1 MEGDSGI
8 RVVEG
13 LRVVE
18 CWERMTRTLMW
29 QHFPSTWDSMATIM
43 FAGMGTA
50 MLRCGDSGPSAASK
64 ARQRLQFQRD
74 FKRLMHTHSVRKD
87 RRRLSASQVIIQHL
101 SPDRQSG
108 FESSPPAI
116 TQRAAAKETVGGSTQ
131 TAAAEAARDDDPRLR
146 TETAMI
152 GADIVSD
159 GSWTDV
165 GQIVADIHDEVA
177 AMTSGMAVQGGEAAV
192 GQVARAAD
200 VPRMDVAR
208 VGPNDDE
215 GDGAGPMEAA
225 APSAKARGTRSSI
238 EAVEVDRLLTFISP
252 GDILDDPED
261 EEALKN
267 FEKTKEKLRAAIDLG
282 TATPFYESDDNESE
296 EELDSDD
303 EEDGV
308 RRGVASVIYR
318 TPLGIAQELWKRL
331 RLMTLT
337 IQEMYHTEVQYT
349 EKLRLLHEYFQ
360 ALEYEPSVPCIQ
372 FTHNQA
378 VASMAQSARSLH
390 LPSRVLVLALDHLS
404 SISKQISE
412 STTELPAPGS
422 RASQRLQHREKAAVL
437 YREQN
442 AKLMDVYQTLPMIV
456 QEVAKAFHQI
466 SPMLRLYG
474 PYMALHRTVTHLVE
488 SADEDLA
495 SRLERIERRACRGHL
510 LPSLLISPIQRVPR
524 YVILLKALRKEARKA
539 KETIDHWLAADADK
553 NRNGRSSLIIAR
565 QNRRREWMS
574 VRDSLDGA
582 VYQLEKAMKNVE
594 SSARAANEEVRNR
607 HSRLTLLKLYRQLK
621 EGESGRQPLPDDLV
635 RPGRHM
641 IISGTLRKIHRRGGV
656 AIYFYH
662 LLSDLFLYSE
672 PGRGGLRLHSIVQIA
687 YPGCSVH
694 RVPPTE
700 RFANA
705 LILVGSR
712 QTLVFTSKNN
722 RECETW
728 YDHISMAIRS
738 AQRRVRDAQKEKERQ
753 RKAGSGYGA
762 TGALPRG
769 SHGGEGSSPRFDAAA
784 ALSRALNASMSL
796 EGHAP
801 AASPRDVGAEAGAA
815 QPGTGLPTPKGTVP
829 ALSQIILED
838 IESVIPLPDDEQKL
852 IMDAI
857 DRGEDSLDDSDSS
870 DEDEPAKAGGLVRR
884 ALGRKGSVWGAIGS
898 QFQVRTKSS
907 DREDNMTA
915 RMSASRAKVWEALQ
929 RVETHTAAAVVSE
942 NLRCLQR
949 VQEMFMDD
957 EHAIPTELI
966 SLTTPSSRSS
976 VGRGRAAMSDMGR
989 WFIRDDFFFDLS
1001 SSRPRIL
1008 QVFLF
1013 SHALLIGEVLAAN
1026 KLTFYGFAELAHLS
1040 SSDVE
1045 NQSDS
1050 RHCITLACATKAAGR
1065 GQVPCTKFKITLAAS
1080 DHNTKYAWLDLIAT
1094 VKRGYLTK
1102 GIAGIFEDASSEWSV
1117 PSFAVYRNG
1126 VDQCEA
1132 VGAAIFKKQLD
1143 PARYI

>member
-1 MEGDSGI
+1 
-8 RVVEG
+8 
-13 LRVVE
+13 
-18 CWERMTRTLMW
+18 
-29 QHFPSTWDSMATIM
+29 
-43 FAGMGTA
+43 
-50 MLRCGDSGPSAASK
+50 
-64 ARQRLQFQRD
+64 
-74 FKRLMHTHSVRKD
+74 
-87 RRRLSASQVIIQHL
+87 
-101 SPDRQSG
+101 
-108 FESSPPAI
+108 
-116 TQRAAAKETVGGSTQ
+116 
-131 TAAAEAARDDDPRLR
+131 
-146 TETAMI
+146 
-152 GADIVSD
+152 
-159 GSWTDV
+159 
-165 GQIVADIHDEVA
+165 
-177 AMTSGMAVQGGEAAV
+177 
-192 GQVARAAD
+192 
-200 VPRMDVAR
+200 
-208 VGPNDDE
+208 
-215 GDGAGPMEAA
+215 MEAA

-261 EEALKN
+261 EEALKD

-524 YVILLKALRKEARKA
+524 YVLLLKALRKEARKA

-656 AIYFYH
+656 AIYFCH

-672 PGRGGLRLHSIVQIA
+672 PGRGGCGSTRLCRSRTPA
-687 YPGCSVH
+687 AASTGC
-694 RVPPTE
+694 
-700 RFANA
+700 
-705 LILVGSR
+705 
-712 QTLVFTSKNN
+712 
-722 RECETW
+722 
-728 YDHISMAIRS
+728 
-738 AQRRVRDAQKEKERQ
+738 RRR
-753 RKAGSGYGA
+753 
-762 TGALPRG
+762 RG
-769 SHGGEGSSPRFDAAA
+769 S
-784 ALSRALNASMSL
+784 
-796 EGHAP
+796 
-801 AASPRDVGAEAGAA
+801 
-815 QPGTGLPTPKGTVP
+815 PTPSF
-829 ALSQIILED
+829 LS
-838 IESVIPLPDDEQKL
+838 
-852 IMDAI
+852 
-857 DRGEDSLDDSDSS
+857 
-870 DEDEPAKAGGLVRR
+870 
-884 ALGRKGSVWGAIGS
+884 
-898 QFQVRTKSS
+898 
-907 DREDNMTA
+907 
-915 RMSASRAKVWEALQ
+915 
-929 RVETHTAAAVVSE
+929 
-942 NLRCLQR
+942 
-949 VQEMFMDD
+949 
-957 EHAIPTELI
+957 
-966 SLTTPSSRSS
+966 
-976 VGRGRAAMSDMGR
+976 GRGRP
-989 WFIRDDFFFDLS
+989 S
-1001 SSRPRIL
+1001 SSRARTIESARHGTITYPWPSVARSGVSAMRRRRKSASGRRDQATVPQARCREGVMAARGARRASTLRLLSRERSTRPCPWKGTLPRRARETSAPK
-1008 QVFLF
+1008 QARRSQARASRPRKARCQRCRRLF
-1013 SHALLIGEVLAAN
+1013 SR
-1026 KLTFYGFAELAHLS
+1026 T
-1040 SSDVE
+1040 
-1045 NQSDS
+1045 S
-1050 RHCITLACATKAAGR
+1050 R
-1065 GQVPCTKFKITLAAS
+1065 
-1080 DHNTKYAWLDLIAT
+1080 
-1094 VKRGYLTK
+1094 
-1102 GIAGIFEDASSEWSV
+1102 ASSRCRTTSR
-1117 PSFAVYRNG
+1117 S
-1126 VDQCEA
+1126 
-1132 VGAAIFKKQLD
+1132 
-1143 PARYI
+1143 